1 MHLRQWTWSFVLGW
15 LVVAIALAQSA
26 AAAWPFGGK
35 KGPDDSIAGT
45 RTTTFVDLLS
55 SDARF
60 SEFLHTVQRLRMVI
74 PLNRIR
80 NATLLVPT
88 NEALRRYRKEHDT
101 TTVTGN
107 VYRGVSDFQAW
118 YHLIGDRPVNWTDLV
133 GGDMVWESFSRLTH
147 ISGLDPPRNGVGEG
161 NDTKEHQ
168 YGVMLKTRSADG
180 RHVEV
185 NGVSVLKTNMSCS
198 AGNVFAIDGLLTLPP
213 TIQGVLRANVA
224 RNQAA
229 PTERAGYGDYDFAE
243 KLVAAAGWSYVLDS
257 VPQRKRDET
266 EASRMHTVWA
276 FTDQAFR
283 DEFGFAERAYLIH
296 GAEFAKDDK
305 DEVALALRDTRLVA
319 SQFVTKEPVSLARLG
334 EGEHKVAGFVEG
346 TEHTVTVDAGLSGTV
361 NGLRISRA
369 DIIAR
374 NGIVHG
380 VESMQRPSGL
390 AFTPQKMLIG
400 LNATLF
406 VRELKDAG
414 LLSYIDGSE
423 PDRKLTL
430 LVPTNRAME
439 DAFGADLDDGKD
451 MLVEAAQNEY
461 DLDPTADPIAEWR
474 APHNRRREWAQ
485 YHIVDGQYSVTELAE
500 TPLVRTLLASEW
512 TQGKPQVVKAFVD
525 RPHGTARHVSFNGA
539 DNILTE
545 PVVVG
550 NTTIY
555 LLSSPMP
562 TPPNLVNALI
572 QDLDLSLFVAA
583 MGASQTASEIQREQG
598 ITVLAPVLEAFISL
612 GLVWSYL
619 SLPEDADARSD
630 LSRIVKS
637 HILTKPVYSDEIP
650 MHSDLSADMLT
661 VKTLNGNSV
670 GLYRTPKGIFV
681 AAEQI
686 QDPQALK
693 KSTKHHML
701 SSVADSTSLQISEPD
716 MLLRTGVAHVLERG
730 LIMPPNVDIT
740 SSKLLRGMKA
750 HVFLSLLER
759 FNLTHVLDAPPPA
772 PSVPGNDST
781 KSSDGDSK
789 PVVGYSLLVASDKAW
804 RENAAY
810 REMVRRDQEED
821 RHVLD
826 DTENP
831 WRNSTNKDIEQ
842 YLEMLVR
849 LHVIPVTDIHR
860 EPGERLPASDLT
872 LSDRK
877 TYVTLLE
884 GAKLRAYE
892 FATDR
897 FSLQLDG
904 VPFYQSPG
912 GIPFI
917 SYATIVRAGYGRSGA
932 VFELDSALKLPPKD
946 LLAPGGWK
954 KVMWDAA
961 VWVTGLGLGS
971 GLVGASAYWVRQWWT
986 RADYQS
992 L

>member
-1 MHLRQWTWSFVLGW
+1 MHCQDWTWSFVLGW
-15 LVVAIALAQSA
+15 LVVAIALVQSA

-147 ISGLDPPRNGVGEG
+147 ISGLDPPRNG
-161 NDTKEHQ
+161 EHQ
-168 YGVMLKTRSADG
+168 YGDG

-224 RNQAA
+224 DNQAA
-229 PTERAGYGDYDFAE
+229 PTERAGYGDYDFVE

-257 VPQRKRDET
+257 EPQRKRDEM
-266 EASRMHTVWA
+266 EANRMRTVWA

-361 NGLRISRA
+361 NGLRISKA

-380 VESMQRPSGL
+380 VESVQRPSGL

-430 LVPTNRAME
+430 A
-439 DAFGADLDDGKD
+439 DAFGADLDDGDD

-461 DLDPTADPIAEWR
+461 DLDPTAGPIAEWR

-485 YHIVDGQYSVTELAE
+485 YHIVDGQYNVAELAE

-693 KSTKHHML
+693 KSTKHH
-701 SSVADSTSLQISEPD
+701 ISEPD

-759 FNLTHVLDAPPPA
+759 FNLTHVLEAPPPA

-821 RHVLD
+821 RH
-826 DTENP
+826 NP

-904 VPFYQSPG
+904 IPFYQSPG

-954 KVMWDAA
+954 K
-961 VWVTGLGLGS
+961 
-971 GLVGASAYWVRQWWT
+971 AYWWT